1 MSEVKP
7 RKKGI
12 SSSRTSEGSQKA
24 EKYSNYGRLARPRT
38 SNNHSSFW
46 MDSRT
51 SLSIVSLAVCLV
63 VSWFLF
69 QQSGQFAD
77 LERKYNFLHQEA
89 EKILDMGNKVNFI
102 SEKLESSE
110 SILREAA
117 SSISVMTEFG
127 QEISSLHNIIN
138 DIQNNEQTLPLKMQN
153 INEKFQ
159 NVTDSWRRSLDEMN
173 RNASGLKSEAK
184 FIHTEVT
191 SKINEVDQRIKSL
204 SEKCE
209 KTWNLMKQ
217 LEDLQIISH
226 IKYLQEDIYTMK
238 TWSSNII
245 KKQEELEKNLTSLF
259 HAVSSAE
266 QNTAS
271 VAKNLTLTI
280 VTVKTDIRRI
290 SGLVSEMTAL
300 TNSLQTLEDKVEK
313 SEKTTIRNIGDLLTS
328 SIDRSTKIQSLAS
341 SNARKIEQIKT
352 ALSEL
357 RSGFNKHSNRLL
369 NLEGDRAKVL
379 KTVTFAN
386 DLKPKIYKVKKEFAV
401 LEPLINDLTLRI
413 GRLVEEVLQREKE
426 IALLNEKL
434 ANLTRVQ
441 TKIKDVKDEITKISD
456 IN

>member
-1 MSEVKP
+1 MSEIKP

-12 SSSRTSEGSQKA
+12 SSSNTSEGSQKA
-24 EKYSNYGRLARPRT
+24 EKHSNYGKLSGPRT
-38 SNNHSSFW
+38 SNNHSSYW
-46 MDSRT
+46 IDSRT
-51 SLSIVSLAVCLV
+51 SLGIVSLALCLV

-69 QQSGQFAD
+69 QLSGQFAD
-77 LERKYNFLHQEA
+77 LERKYSFLHQET
-89 EKILDMGNKVNFI
+89 EKILDVGNKVNLI
-102 SEKLESSE
+102 
-110 SILREAA
+110 
-117 SSISVMTEFG
+117 
-127 QEISSLHNIIN
+127 
-138 DIQNNEQTLPLKMQN
+138 
-153 INEKFQ
+153 
-159 NVTDSWRRSLDEMN
+159 
-173 RNASGLKSEAK
+173 
-184 FIHTEVT
+184 
-191 SKINEVDQRIKSL
+191 

-238 TWSSNII
+238 TWSSSII
-245 KKQEELEKNLTSLF
+245 EKQEELEKNLTSLF

-271 VAKNLTLTI
+271 VKKNVTLTV

-300 TNSLQTLEDKVEK
+300 TDSLQTLEDKLEK
-313 SEKTTIRNIGDLLTS
+313 GEKATVRNISGLLTS
-328 SIDRSTKIQSLAS
+328 SIDRSTKLQSLAS

-357 RSGFNKHSNRLL
+357 RSDFNKHSNRLL

-386 DLKPKIYKVKKEFAV
+386 DLKPKIYKVKKELAI
-401 LEPLINDLTLRI
+401 LDPLINDLTLRI

-426 IALLNEKL
+426 IALLNRKL
-434 ANLTRVQ
+434 ANVTRVQ
-441 TKIKDVKDEITKISD
+441 TKIKDVKDEITKIS
-456 IN
+456 NVN